1 MSLSGAPG
9 DQSAPPSPF
18 PGLHPSSP
26 GWISGV
32 GVEGVLFCSD
42 PHLCPEMESEKK
54 ARGVLV
60 RASLCLPSSA
70 SSEDRGS
77 GGVTGGGGA
86 ADGGAGLG
94 RWLTLRVAA
103 GLLGAD
109 GRGEGRLFPSHHSFH
124 LLLPSAL
131 RICMSL
137 LVSRSLEAL
146 APPPVPGPRLPLP
159 PVRQFRECP
168 APPPQLLSG
177 ESVSDPRAPLPPLA
191 SENTKP
197 MGDPPSESPVRS
209 ETCFPVGKTAK
220 YIQIHGSHQHRTRLP
235 ATPGPV
241 PARRSL

>member
-9 DQSAPPSPF
+9 DQDALPGPF
-18 PGLHPSSP
+18 PGLRPSSP

-70 SSEDRGS
+70 SSEDTGSRGGH
-77 GGVTGGGGA
+77 GGRGGP

-109 GRGEGRLFPSHHSFH
+109 GRGEGRPFPSHHSFH
-124 LLLPSAL
+124 LLLPSPL

-146 APPPVPGPRLPLP
+146 APPPAPGPRLPLP
-159 PVRQFRECP
+159 PVLQFREC
-168 APPPQLLSG
+168 PPPQLLSG
-177 ESVSDPRAPLPPLA
+177 APTPEP
-191 SENTKP
+191 
-197 MGDPPSESPVRS
+197 
-209 ETCFPVGKTAK
+209 
-220 YIQIHGSHQHRTRLP
+220 HSHP
-235 ATPGPV
+235 
-241 PARRSL
+241 

>member
-1 MSLSGAPG
+1 M
-9 DQSAPPSPF
+9 
-18 PGLHPSSP
+18 
-26 GWISGV
+26 
-32 GVEGVLFCSD
+32 FCSD
-42 PHLCPEMESEKK
+42 PLLCPEMESEKK

-70 SSEDRGS
+70 SSEDGGS
-77 GGVTGGGGA
+77 GGPGGWP

-109 GRGEGRLFPSHHSFH
+109 WRGEGRLFPSHHSFH

-131 RICMSL
+131 LICMSL
-137 LVSRSLEAL
+137 VVSRSLKAL
-146 APPPVPGPRLPLP
+146 APPPAPGPRLPLP
-159 PVRQFRECP
+159 PVLQFRECP
-168 APPPQLLSG
+168 APPPPQLLSG

-197 MGDPPSESPVRS
+197 MEDPPSESPVLS

-220 YIQIHGSHQHRTRLP
+220 HIQIHGSHQHQTRLP

-241 PARRSL
+241 PGRRHP